1 MYIFFFFLAVSL
13 YNNLQKVIIMQI
25 LDIMY
30 LVLWAGLGAYCLIM
44 ARKLSPILYIL
55 GGFFA
60 FMFIWYLVNDLTAVD
75 MFAGTYNYVFRGICL
90 VFLVVVIIMYIM
102 IKKGKK

>member
-1 MYIFFFFLAVSL
+1 
-13 YNNLQKVIIMQI
+13 MQI

-30 LVLWAGLGAYCLIM
+30 LILWAGLGAYCLIM

-75 MFAGTYNYVFRGICL
+75 MFAGTYNFVFRGICL

-102 IKKGKK
+102 IKKSKK